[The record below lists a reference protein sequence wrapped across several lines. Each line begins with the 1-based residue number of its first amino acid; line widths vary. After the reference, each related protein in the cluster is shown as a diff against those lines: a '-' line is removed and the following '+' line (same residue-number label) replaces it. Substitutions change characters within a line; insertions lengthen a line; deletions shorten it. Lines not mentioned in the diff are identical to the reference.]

1 MRISQQTIQ
10 SVQSVTRIEEVI
22 ADFISLKKKGQSLW
36 ACCPF
41 HHENSPSFS
50 VSPEKGFYK
59 CFGCGAAGDAI
70 NFVQQIEGASFVEAI
85 VYLAQKY
92 GITVSSDA
100 DFEQSYGLKTHNQK
114 ESIHILLNLARDYYS
129 NLLWTHPEATK
140 EALPYLDKRVI
151 QQVIAKKFQLGYSL
165 NSWDGFYK
173 FAVGQGVSLDLLVAA
188 GLVIKSDNKTYDRFR
203 GRIMFPIHN
212 ATGQVVAFG
221 ARHIAASGV
230 PDSPKYINS
239 PETIVYH
246 KGALLY
252 GLSFAKQRIKQEN
265 NCYLVEGYT
274 DVLAFHM
281 AGLEHVVASA
291 GTSLTEEQIN
301 YLRRFTTKVTL
312 VFDGDHAGIQAAL
325 RGIDGLLAKGFEVKV
340 VLLPSGEDP
349 DSYARKVGG
358 GAFIHYIDHAA
369 EDFITFKAKFLLK
382 QTSEQGPVEQAK
394 CIRDIVQSIVAIP
407 DEIQQSLFLK
417 KCSTF
422 FSIESE
428 VLLATYHELRNK
440 AALKPSVRQQERK
453 FVQPYVTPKSR
464 EHVGSKHIAFISK
477 LSTSIEA
484 YEREI
489 MRILLTYGAA
499 KLFEG
504 QQLYEYIMLEL
515 GDITFRSADCKML
528 LDCFKEVLKQGGLVD
543 IQFCL
548 NSSNETVKKIAID
561 LTASRHEISEAWVKK
576 YGIYTVGEVQ
586 NLHQMSLEVMLRLK
600 IRLVQ
605 ELIEQ
610 NREALKK
617 QLPVEEEEQLLQV
630 HQLLKA
636 SERNMAKQLGIVVAQ

>member
-10 SVQSVTRIEEVI
+10 SVQSITRIEEVI
-22 ADFISLKKKGQSLW
+22 ADFISLKKKGQSFW

-59 CFGCGAAGDAI
+59 CFGCGAVGDAI

-85 VYLAQKY
+85 TYLAQKY
-92 GITVSSDA
+92 GIAVASDA
-100 DFEQSYGLKTHNQK
+100 DLDQPYDLKAHNQK
-114 ESIHILLNLARDYYS
+114 ESIHILLNLTRDYYS
-129 NLLWTHPEATK
+129 NLLWTHPEAAK
-140 EALPYLDKRVI
+140 EALPYLDQRVI

-173 FAVGQGVSLDLLVAA
+173 FAVGQGISLDLLVAA
-188 GLVIKSDNKTYDRFR
+188 GLVVKSDNKTYDRFR

-221 ARHIAASGV
+221 ARHIALSTAI
-230 PDSPKYINS
+230 DSPKYINS

-301 YLRRFTTKVTL
+301 YLRRFTAKVTI
-312 VFDGDHAGIQAAL
+312 VFDGDQAGIQAAL

-358 GAFIHYIDHAA
+358 ASFAHYINHTAQ
-369 EDFITFKAKFLLK
+369 DFITFKAKFLLN
-382 QTSEQGPVEQAK
+382 QVSEQGPVEQAR

-407 DEIQQSLFLK
+407 DEIQQNLFLK

-422 FSIESE
+422 FSIEPE
-428 VLLATYHELRNK
+428 VLFATYHELRNK
-440 AALKPSVRQQERK
+440 AALKPSVQQERK
-453 FVQPYVTPKSR
+453 FAKPYVTSKNR
-464 EHVGSKHIAFISK
+464 EHVGSKHVAFISK

-489 MRILLTYGAA
+489 MRILLTYGAT

-515 GDITFRSADCKML
+515 GDITFRSADCKTL
-528 LDCFKEVLKQGGLVD
+528 FDYFKETLKQGGLVD

-548 NSSNETVKKIAID
+548 NSTNEIVKKIAID
-561 LTASRHEISEAWVKK
+561 LTASRHEISDAWVKK
-576 YGIYTVGEVQ
+576 YGIYTVEEAQ

-605 ELIEQ
+605 GLIEH
-610 NREALKK
+610 NREELKK
-617 QLPVEEEEQLLQV
+617 ELTVEEEEQFLQV
-630 HQLLKA
+630 HQLLKD
-636 SERNMAKQLGIVVAQ
+636 SERNMAKKLGTVVAQ